1 MGNGC
6 SPAGAGVGG
15 EPSTAPE
22 IPNPSDPEGT
32 SDKPKLRD
40 FLQDNWS
47 ICSKNVQVIK
57 K

>member
-22 IPNPSDPEGT
+22 IPNPSDAEGT